1 MKSPLTFAVAI
12 PIGSWHPFLP
22 EAFASLAAQPF
33 SLNIALLD
41 ASADPRVAQ
50 AADASGLTF
59 AYRRH
64 GPDQG
69 QSDAIREGWS
79 NTEGE
84 VLFWLNA
91 DDRLT
96 QNALEIVAKAFDE
109 NPNLHAVY
117 GLSEFINE
125 EGQTTGDHDQV
136 APISDMIFRSNIIS
150 QPSCFVKRHAIN
162 SVGGVNPSLH
172 YVMDWDL
179 WVRLYAA
186 GMHFHFIPE
195 TLSRVYMGSD
205 TKTDE
210 IQIRRLKEVF
220 NLVRR
225 NRNTYEA
232 FKSTLALIF
241 HTLSFRAGRK

>member
-1 MKSPLTFAVAI
+1 MTSTLTFAVAI

-96 QNALEIVAKAFDE
+96 LNALDIVAKAFEE

-125 EGQTTGDHDQV
+125 EGLTTGDHDQI

-150 QPSCFVKRHAIN
+150 QPSCFVKRHAIQ
-162 SVGGVNPSLH
+162 SVGGINPSLH

-186 GMHFHFIPE
+186 GMYFHYIPE
-195 TLSRVYMGSD
+195 TLSRVYMGPD

-210 IQIRRLKEVF
+210 IRLRRLREIF
-220 NLVRR
+220 SLVRR
-225 NRNTYEA
+225 NRNTFDA
-232 FKSTLALIF
+232 FKSTLAITL
-241 HTLSFRAGRK
+241 HTLSFRTGRK